1 MARTMIAV
9 AAVLAVLAAAALPA
23 AAELVKIE
31 SRYTV
36 TVTLDRLEEVL
47 TEKGIAVMARV
58 DHAKNASTVD
68 MPLRPTAILIFGDP
82 RLGTRLMQ
90 DSQTIGI
97 DLPMKVLA
105 WEDGEGTVW
114 IGYVDPAE
122 LAARHAL
129 SPDHEVIQNMGAA
142 LDALTQRAATQ

>member
-1 MARTMIAV
+1 MARAMIAAAAVV
-9 AAVLAVLAAAALPA
+9 AAVALASFPA

-36 TVTLDRLEEVL
+36 TVTLDRLEEALV
-47 TEKGIAVMARV
+47 EKNIAVMARV

-68 MPLRPTAILIFGDP
+68 MALRPTALLMFDDP

-90 DSQTIGI
+90 DAQTIGME
-97 DLPMKVLA
+97 LPMKVLA
-105 WEDGEGTVW
+105 WEDADGTVW

-122 LAARHAL
+122 LAVRHAL
-129 SPDHEVIQNMGAA
+129 DPDHEVIVKMIESLA
-142 LDALTQRAATQ
+142 ALTQRAAGP